1 MIDEVLAE
9 TEERMKKSLAA
20 LKRELAGIRTGRATT
35 ALLDSVKV
43 EAYGQTMPLNQVA
56 SISVPESRLLL
67 VQPWDR
73 SIVADVEKAIHKS
86 DLGLV
91 PNTDGNVIRLVIPP
105 LTEERRQDLVKI
117 VRKHAEESRVSVRN
131 KRRDANDGLKKGQKD
146 GAISEDQSH
155 KAMDKVQ
162 ELTDKYV
169 AEIDATL
176 EAKEKEI
183 MEV

>member
-1 MIDEVLAE
+1 MIEKVLGE
-9 TEERMKKSLAA
+9 TGERMDKSLSAF
-20 LKRELAGIRTGRATT
+20 KRELAGIRTGRATT
-35 ALLDSVKV
+35 TLLDSVKV

-56 SISVPESRLLL
+56 SVSVPESRLIL

-73 SIVADVEKAIHKS
+73 TIVSDVERALHKS

-105 LTEERRQDLVKI
+105 LTEERRHDLVKI
-117 VRKHAEESRVSVRN
+117 VRKQAEEARVSVRN
-131 KRRDANDGLKKGQKD
+131 IRRDANDDLKKAQKD
-146 GAISEDQSH
+146 GTISEDDSH
-155 KAMDKVQ
+155 KAMDEVQ

-169 AEIDATL
+169 EHIDKAL
-176 EAKEKEI
+176 KAKEDEI